1 MCFVMI
7 TQGNPSAAGVAHARH
22 GGKAVQGSEMPLAVL
37 WDIENCQVP
46 SAARS
51 VDIAGA
57 VRSTVER
64 LGYVGPLVKFAAYG
78 DFNLIRTDV
87 RSELQVSVMT
97 PL

>member
-1 MCFVMI
+1 MMI
-7 TQGNPSAAGVAHARH
+7 TQGNPNAAGMAHARH
-22 GGKAVQGSEMPLAVL
+22 GGKAVQRGDMPVAVF

-57 VRSTVER
+57 VRSTVGR

-87 RSELQVSVMT
+87 RSELQV
-97 PL
+97 

>member
-1 MCFVMI
+1 M
-7 TQGNPSAAGVAHARH
+7 AHARH
-22 GGKAVQGSEMPLAVL
+22 GGKAVQRGDMPVAVF

-57 VRSTVER
+57 VRSTVGR

-87 RSELQVSVMT
+87 RSELQV
-97 PL
+97 